1 MEMPKGGHN
10 RIPDEKRLEIAE
22 YIEAFPKDSY
32 KKIAD
37 AFGVSRNTVNNIA
50 IELKVGTTRPHS
62 FGPQARAARAVA
74 ASALKGDEKAPRRLA
89 KDTQE
94 EQILDYWMAN
104 HHDMTLS
111 ELARWVR
118 QQFNIVTDRHSMV
131 NMLERAA
138 AKQVPPVQLPP
149 PDPGKGARL
158 KKQRS
163 QHRNEPGTGKLPTQG
178 SQYFDP
184 GTTINPPKPPGE

>member
-1 MEMPKGGHN
+1 MTPKFDNLASLLMEMSTP
-10 RIPDEKRLEIAE
+10 RIPDEKKLEIAE
-22 YIEAFPKDSY
+22 YIEQFPEDSY
-32 KKIAD
+32 EDIAA
-37 AFGVSRNTVNNIA
+37 AFGVTSRTVQRVA
-50 IELKVGTTRPHS
+50 GELEVQRGSGWHGAQR
-62 FGPQARAARAVA
+62 
-74 ASALKGDEKAPRRLA
+74 KGKETHHMRKLTDKREK
-89 KDTQE
+89 QV
-94 EQILDYWMAN
+94 LDYWLAN
-104 HHDMTLS
+104 HHEMTLS

-118 QQFNIVTDRHSMV
+118 QQFNIVTGIATMV
-131 NMLERAA
+131 DMLKRAA

-149 PDPGKGARL
+149 PDRGKGSRL